1 MRDNKIIGDGLTK
14 IEDTPPFKE
23 MRDKVDK
30 LVREEARILR
40 NGKMRLHST
49 RRDRRPFLSNYGLLT
64 LLHLY
69 VPPPPN
75 ATLRELSR
83 ARIFYENRPG
93 GSYKDFKRYRDICIY
108 TSPAL
113 TLYKDPSN
121 IYILFRGKDKEMD
134 TLLDLLENINFEAF
148 IEEKGY
154 NRKNKKWS
162 KYYKRRVEQEG
173 NGTMAEWREMWGLSS
188 EDGDDDDALQYD
200 NEYALQY
207 ENFKKA
213 HQNFSRRLFGK
224 IISSRRFA
232 DAFLDANESKDIVSY
247 EKIYNLPAN
256 LTDLLTQLKD
266 NGYKSEDMA
275 DNDEDGEEKEEGEL
289 VEEKDEGG
297 DGEEKEE
304 GELVEEIDEKD
315 VVVILKGDNN
325 YLVDNKNRVLKTDPI
340 EVIGKWNEKTGEAEI
355 EEGWDD
361 ADFEDVQYPEFEG
374 VEKFYLYPI
383 KSKGGLLY
391 TKDMPYGRVY
401 KRENGE
407 MKGGVRMIKREEWI
421 IVEKAKN
428 AREEKIAKKKI
439 IKPPK
444 KQDGEGH
451 PIQLRILKNKG
462 KIYYVDNEGIIYN
475 TTSGEQIGT
484 WVKNRPVMY

>member
-1 MRDNKIIGDGLTK
+1 MKDKKIIGDGLSK
-14 IEDTPPFKE
+14 KEDTPPFRE
-23 MRDKVDK
+23 MREIVDK

-69 VPPPPN
+69 VPPPN
-75 ATLRELSR
+75 ATLKELSR

-93 GSYKDFKRYRDICIY
+93 GRYKDFKRYQDISIY

-113 TLYKDPSN
+113 TLYKNPDR
-121 IYILFRGKDKEMD
+121 IFILFRGKDKEMD
-134 TLLDLLENINFEAF
+134 TLLDLLENIKFEAF

-154 NRKNKKWS
+154 NRDNESWS
-162 KYYKRRVEQEG
+162 KYYKRRVEQGIEIEEKKSDDG
-173 NGTMAEWREMWGLSS
+173 N
-188 EDGDDDDALQYD
+188 D

-232 DAFLDANESKDIVSY
+232 DAFYDANEGKDIVSY
-247 EKIYNLPAN
+247 EKIDRLPEN

-266 NGYKSEDMA
+266 DGYKSEDMA

-289 VEEKDEGG
+289 VEEKD
-297 DGEEKEE
+297 GEEKEE
-304 GELVEEIDEKD
+304 APEDELIGEYSFDDLVI
-315 VVVILKGDNN
+315 INKGKN
-325 YLVDNKNRVLKTDPI
+325 YYVVDNENRILDLYDKEI
-340 EVIGKWNEKTGEAEI
+340 LGKWNEKTGEAEI
-355 EEGWDD
+355 DEGWEVDFTD
-361 ADFEDVQYPEFEG
+361 EEIFTDEEWKAFVKKFEVINSQGKKIYINFEDRD
-374 VEKFYLYPI
+374 K
-383 KSKGGLLY
+383 
-391 TKDMPYGRVY
+391 TKKTIY
-401 KRENGE
+401 KRENG
-407 MKGGVRMIKREEWI
+407 KMIKTDRFY
-421 IVEKAKN
+421 V
-428 AREEKIAKKKI
+428 
-439 IKPPK
+439 IKPPKKIKKKFIIMKQDEEEK

-451 PIQLRILKNKG
+451 PIELRILKNKG
-462 KIYYVDNEGIIYN
+462 KEYYVDNEGIIYN

-484 WVKNRPVMY
+484 WIKNRPVMY

>member
-69 VPPPPN
+69 VPPPN
-75 ATLRELSR
+75 ATLKELSR

-93 GSYKDFKRYRDICIY
+93 GRYKDFKRYQDISIY

-113 TLYKDPSN
+113 TLYKNLNN
-121 IYILFRGKDKEMD
+121 IFILFRGKDKEMD
-134 TLLDLLENINFEAF
+134 TLLDLLENIKFEAF

-154 NRKNKKWS
+154 NRDNESWS
-162 KYYKRRVEQEG
+162 KYYKRRVEQGIEIEEKKSDDG
-173 NGTMAEWREMWGLSS
+173 N
-188 EDGDDDDALQYD
+188 D

-232 DAFLDANESKDIVSY
+232 DAFYDANEGKDIVSY
-247 EKIYNLPAN
+247 EKIDRLPEN

-289 VEEKDEGG
+289 IEEKDEGG

-428 AREEKIAKKKI
+428 AREEKIAKKK
-439 IKPPK
+439 
-444 KQDGEGH
+444 
-451 PIQLRILKNKG
+451 N
-462 KIYYVDNEGIIYN
+462 N
-475 TTSGEQIGT
+475 
-484 WVKNRPVMY
+484 